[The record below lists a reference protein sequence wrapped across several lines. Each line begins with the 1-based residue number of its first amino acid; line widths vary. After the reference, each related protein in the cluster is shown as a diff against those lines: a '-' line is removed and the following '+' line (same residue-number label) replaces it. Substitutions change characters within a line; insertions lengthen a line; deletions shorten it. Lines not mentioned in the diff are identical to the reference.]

1 MSQLQHQRIEE
12 LCQELRLAALP
23 GLYGPIAQAAA
34 KKKDVSYAD
43 FLEEAL
49 RAERDSRRA
58 RSREMLTRTASFP
71 AIKTLE
77 AYDFGFAT
85 GAPRAQLLELASLSF
100 IERAENVVLLG
111 PSGTGKTHL
120 AIALGFLAAQR
131 GWKVRFTSA
140 ADLMLAMETAQRQ
153 NRLKD
158 FVHRVIAMPKL
169 LIIDEIGYLP
179 FGREQAN
186 LFFQVI
192 VRRYEK
198 GSLVLTSN
206 LGFGSWDEAFA
217 GDAVLTAAMLDR
229 ILHHAAVVRITGESY
244 RLKDKRRAGIRAA
257 QRQFQQ
263 RDGNAEI
270 SIALAALPCPIS
282 RGFLP
287 WRLSDAGPLRARR
300 RARDRA
306 GIRNPSQ
313 IQTMPQVVLHVRCL
327 PHSSPSAAADTAAF
341 A

>member
-1 MSQLQHQRIEE
+1 MSDLQHQRIEA
-12 LCQELRLAALP
+12 LCQELRLGALP
-23 GLYGPIAQAAA
+23 GLYGPIAQNAA

-49 RAERDSRRA
+49 RAERDARRV
-58 RSREMLTRTASFP
+58 RSREMLTRTAGFP

-85 GAPRAQLLELASLSF
+85 GAPRAQILELASLSF
-100 IERAENVVLLG
+100 VERTENVVLLG

-120 AIALGFLAAQR
+120 AIALGYLAAQR

-158 FVHRVIAMPKL
+158 FVHRIIAMPKL

-192 VRRYEK
+192 ARRYEK

-217 GDAVLTAAMLDR
+217 GDAVLTAAMLDGSCTTPPSCR
-229 ILHHAAVVRITGESY
+229 SPARVIGSRTSAAPASW
-244 RLKDKRRAGIRAA
+244 LD
-257 QRQFQQ
+257 
-263 RDGNAEI
+263 
-270 SIALAALPCPIS
+270 
-282 RGFLP
+282 
-287 WRLSDAGPLRARR
+287 RR
-300 RARDRA
+300 R
-306 GIRNPSQ
+306 
-313 IQTMPQVVLHVRCL
+313 
-327 PHSSPSAAADTAAF
+327 
-341 A
+341 

>member
-1 MSQLQHQRIEE
+1 MSELQHQRIEE

-34 KKKDVSYAD
+34 KKKVSPMPISWR
-43 FLEEAL
+43 EAL
-49 RAERDSRRA
+49 RAERESRRA
-58 RSREMLTRTASFP
+58 RSREMLTRTAGFP

-100 IERAENVVLLG
+100 VERTENVVLLG

-158 FVHRVIAMPKL
+158 FIHRVIAMPKL
-169 LIIDEIGYLP
+169 LMIDEIGYLP

-192 VRRYEK
+192 ARRYEK
-198 GSLVLTSN
+198 GSLILTSN
-206 LGFGSWDEAFA
+206 LASAAGMRPSPATPCSPRPCSTAF
-217 GDAVLTAAMLDR
+217 
-229 ILHHAAVVRITGESY
+229 
-244 RLKDKRRAGIRAA
+244 
-257 QRQFQQ
+257 
-263 RDGNAEI
+263 
-270 SIALAALPCPIS
+270 C
-282 RGFLP
+282 
-287 WRLSDAGPLRARR
+287 
-300 RARDRA
+300 
-306 GIRNPSQ
+306 
-313 IQTMPQVVLHVRCL
+313 TMPPSCR
-327 PHSSPSAAADTAAF
+327 SPARAIG
-341 A
+341 